1 MEKFK
6 RGLGLVLI
14 IVGVGIILNIAYKKF
29 ETAQRQKE
37 ILEVFQSQVV
47 DKDSVESG
55 DEDETTLS
63 ANGFTPIAILKI
75 PTIDLS
81 QVIVEGIEDSAIQYY
96 LGHFPESAMPGTGN
110 FAVAGHRV
118 SSYTDAFINLY
129 KVKEGDELIVETFDK
144 RYIYEVTDKFIVS
157 PDEVNVLNQ
166 TEDPTIT
173 LVTCTVSSAERVIV
187 TGDLI
192 SEETLSN

>member
-6 RGLGLVLI
+6 RGLGLLLI
-14 IVGVGIILNIAYKKF
+14 VVGVGIILNIAYKKF
-29 ETAQRQKE
+29 ETAQKQKE

-47 DKDSVESG
+47 DKDKVESG
-55 DEDETTLS
+55 DEDDTTLA

-81 QVIVEGIEDSAIQYY
+81 QVIVEGIGDDAIQYY

-129 KVKEGDELIVETFDK
+129 KVKAGDQLIVETFDK
-144 RYIYEVTDKFIVS
+144 RYTYEVAENFIVA
-157 PDEVNVLNQ
+157 PDEVDVLDQ

-173 LVTCTVSSAERVIV
+173 LITCTVSSAERVVV
-187 TGDLI
+187 TGNLV
-192 SEETLSN
+192 SEETLED